1 MPQPST
7 TSRLRRRPLGRY
19 RYTRLRWRV
28 LFTLVDFLGTVA
40 FRGLR
45 AIQWAIN
52 RIARGAH
59 AFPQAASEEEPRVIL
74 LVQLDH
80 LGDAVIST
88 VMLHALRRR
97 YPEATIEVLVGE
109 WNQMLFEAIPEIN
122 RVHVSRINRFTRGRR
137 FGWLLA
143 TLWWGWKL
151 RRRKVDL
158 AIDVRGEFPLAVL
171 LWLSG
176 AKRRVGWACGGGGF
190 LLTDSSCYEANR
202 PEVASRLALLAQLG
216 IQPPAGEVWQPQFHP
231 TEQARRQ
238 ASQWWEYVQARTAST
253 GPRIVVH
260 VGAGTMAKRWPAE
273 HWRELIGWLVVRFPA
288 QVVLVGS
295 KTDRIIARHILG
307 PRPRDGVADWTGQLN
322 LVELAAV
329 VEQADLFVGS
339 DSGPAHLAAAVGTP
353 VVALFSGTNEPHQ
366 WQPAGRHV
374 QVVRQQV
381 SCSPCHREQ
390 CPLDGHPCM
399 TALRPERVA
408 EVVEHMMVTQ
418 VGKESDN
425 DRPVAA

>member
-1 MPQPST
+1 MPHPSV

-28 LFTLVDFLGTVA
+28 LFTLVDFLGTWI

-45 AIQWAIN
+45 AIQSAVN
-52 RIARGAH
+52 RIVWGTCVFTQPA
-59 AFPQAASEEEPRVIL
+59 PDEDPRVIL

-80 LGDAVIST
+80 LGDAIIST
-88 VMLHALRRR
+88 VMLPALRRR
-97 YPEATIEVLVGE
+97 YPQAAIEVLVGV
-109 WNQMLFEAIPEIN
+109 WNQTLFEAIPEVD

-137 FGWLLA
+137 FGWFLA

-176 AKRRVGWACGGGGF
+176 ARRRVGWACGGGGV
-190 LLTDSSCYEANR
+190 LLPDSPDYEANR

-238 ASQWWEYVQARTAST
+238 ASQWWEYVQTKRAST

-260 VGAGTMAKRWPAE
+260 VGAGTTAKQWPVE
-273 HWRELIGWLVVRFPA
+273 HWRELIGWLVVRFEA
-288 QVVLVGS
+288 QVVLVGN

-307 PRPRDGVADWTGQLN
+307 PRPRDAVADWTGQLD

-329 VEQADLFVGS
+329 VEQADLFVGA

-353 VVALFSGTNEPHQ
+353 VVALFSGTNNAHQ
-366 WQPAGRHV
+366 WQPVGRHV

-390 CPLDGHPCM
+390 CPFDDHPCM
-399 TALRPERVA
+399 TILRPKQVA
-408 EVVEHMMVTQ
+408 AVVEQILVTQ
-418 VGKESDN
+418 VGKEADN
-425 DRPVAA
+425 DRSVAA